1 MSLLEQVLKP
11 ASIAIIGASNSPN
24 KAGNVIIK
32 NLQASEFKGPIMPV
46 NPKYQSI
53 AGILAYPNIQSLP
66 IVPDLAILCTAGHRN
81 LELMQLLGEFGVKAV
96 VIIAPSHSNCE
107 TQIFQTD
114 LLEITKR
121 FEMKVIGPNS
131 LGIILPWLNLNA
143 SIAPISARRGNIAF
157 VSQSAAVCSTILD
170 WAENR
175 KIGFSVFMSL
185 GESLNVDF
193 PELLD
198 YLCRDSKTDAIMLYV
213 DHIHD
218 ARAFISAAKAA
229 ARTRRILILKSGR
242 TLAGQQALPIHN
254 HAELGL
260 DAAYDAAIKR
270 SGMLRVKTTQELFA
284 AVETL
289 SHSVKL
295 RGERLV
301 IISNGGG
308 SAVMAVDALSEM
320 GGKLVSLESD
330 ICQSLDEILPSAW
343 SGANPID
350 ILGDADVLRYQKVI
364 DLLIEKDQA
373 DVVLIIHTP
382 SVSSPNLESAT
393 QLSQYLQNH
402 PKILKLNVLVNW
414 QGEGKHATS
423 ARLAFARAGFPAFRT
438 PESGVTAFMHLVQF
452 NQNQKQLMETPVSI
466 GQIKYDA
473 EKASDYILQA
483 NALGHTQLGTHE
495 SRKFFAYYG
504 IDVVPTWLANDAIEA
519 VAIASQ
525 TGYPV
530 ALKLNSVDITHKSDV
545 NGLILGIKNPE
556 TLSRDATSMLLN
568 ARERCPNA
576 RIQGMQVQK
585 MLDVSGAV
593 ELRVCVRTDPVF
605 GPIILLGQ
613 GGAGFNFHRD
623 AEVAIPPLNTTLAR
637 YFITDALRKGKIT
650 NRQSH
655 QTIPLDLLI
664 KFFVTL
670 SQVVIDHAE
679 IQQLDIH
686 PLIVQQNAIT
696 ILDVQID
703 LMKQNEMAESRQLAI
718 LPYPKSLEERAHL
731 KTGQPILLRPIL
743 PEDEP
748 KHKEFMEQVSVEDLY
763 KRFFSD
769 VGELNHEALAN
780 LTQIDYAREMAFVA
794 VTSRPDSDQDEI
806 IGVVRLMADPER
818 IEAEFAILVRSD
830 LKGLG
835 LGMILMNKAIAYAR
849 ATEIKKLVGMTMPS
863 NTSMIEMAKKLG
875 FRISISFEDG
885 EVDLLLIL

>member
-24 KAGNVIIK
+24 KAGNVVIK
-32 NLQASEFKGPIMPV
+32 NLQAGEFKGPIMPV
-46 NPKYQSI
+46 NPKYQSV

-66 IVPDLAILCTAGHRN
+66 IVPDLAILCTAGSRN
-81 LELMQLLGEFGVKAV
+81 LELMQSLGEFGVKAV
-96 VIIAPSHSNCE
+96 LIIAPSHLNSE
-107 TQIFQTD
+107 AQIFQTD
-114 LLEITKR
+114 LLDITKR
-121 FEMKVIGPNS
+121 FQMKIIGPNS
-131 LGIILPWLNLNA
+131 LGLILPWLNLNA

-175 KIGFSVFMSL
+175 RIGFSVFMSL

-242 TLAGQQALPIHN
+242 TLAGQQALPIHPT
-254 HAELGL
+254 ELGL
-260 DAAYDAAIKR
+260 DAAYDAAFKR

-330 ICQSLDEILPSAW
+330 TCQSLDEILPSAW

-350 ILGDADVLRYQKVI
+350 ILGDADVHRYQKVI
-364 DLLIEKDQA
+364 DLLIKKDQA

-382 SVSSPNLESAT
+382 SVSSPSLESAT

-402 PKILKLNVLVNW
+402 PNILRLNVLVNW
-414 QGEGKHATS
+414 QGEGKQATF

-473 EKASDYILQA
+473 EKASDYIHQA
-483 NALGHTQLGTHE
+483 SAMGHFQLGTHE

-504 IDVVPTWLANDAIEA
+504 IDVVPTWLANDASEA

-530 ALKLNSVDITHKSDV
+530 ALKLNSVDIIHKSDV

-556 TLSRDATSMLLN
+556 ALSRDATSMLLH

-576 RIQGMQVQK
+576 RIQGVQVQK

-613 GGAGFNFHRD
+613 GGQD
-623 AEVAIPPLNTTLAR
+623 LI
-637 YFITDALRKGKIT
+637 FIVMQKLPSPRSIQ
-650 NRQSH
+650 RLHVISS
-655 QTIPLDLLI
+655 QTP
-664 KFFVTL
+664 FTR
-670 SQVVIDHAE
+670 E
-679 IQQLDIH
+679 
-686 PLIVQQNAIT
+686 
-696 ILDVQID
+696 
-703 LMKQNEMAESRQLAI
+703 
-718 LPYPKSLEERAHL
+718 
-731 KTGQPILLRPIL
+731 
-743 PEDEP
+743 
-748 KHKEFMEQVSVEDLY
+748 
-763 KRFFSD
+763 
-769 VGELNHEALAN
+769 NHEP
-780 LTQIDYAREMAFVA
+780 TISSSHSVRFV
-794 VTSRPDSDQDEI
+794 S
-806 IGVVRLMADPER
+806 
-818 IEAEFAILVRSD
+818 
-830 LKGLG
+830 
-835 LGMILMNKAIAYAR
+835 
-849 ATEIKKLVGMTMPS
+849 
-863 NTSMIEMAKKLG
+863 
-875 FRISISFEDG
+875 
-885 EVDLLLIL
+885 